1 MVKPTRHFACR
12 IIFILCIVIIV
23 AGIGMPVYAEISITD
38 SPSISAVQGNV
49 TSISNTSGE
58 YQRTYPLMHFTK
70 DQLDEMQNEINAA
83 PKYSAPTELV
93 GVAQSSPTGPMSL
106 LGYLPYTPS
115 QRDQGS
121 CGNCWVWASTGAM
134 EIGHTI
140 NSRISDRLSIQW
152 FDDNYG
158 TRPSGQDS
166 ACGGGF
172 VSDFT
177 NWYNADK
184 TAIPWSNTNAYWGDG
199 NDAETAAPWGPTT
212 PPLSSISTQPYYKLN
227 SISYSVISTSGVAQY
242 TAINNIKSALNSNQP
257 VVYTFFL
264 PNAGFTDF
272 DNFWENYPETYL
284 YNPSYWNDYTQGLG
298 ACRSHCRL

>member
-1 MVKPTRHFACR
+1 
-12 IIFILCIVIIV
+12 
-23 AGIGMPVYAEISITD
+23 MPVYAEISITD

-140 NSRISDRLSIQW
+140 NFQ
-152 FDDNYG
+152 
-158 TRPSGQDS
+158 
-166 ACGGGF
+166 
-172 VSDFT
+172 
-177 NWYNADK
+177 
-184 TAIPWSNTNAYWGDG
+184 
-199 NDAETAAPWGPTT
+199 
-212 PPLSSISTQPYYKLN
+212 
-227 SISYSVISTSGVAQY
+227 
-242 TAINNIKSALNSNQP
+242 ALNPAVVHDLHGNAAMLPEFKWERERACIGFDQICHQFRLLDFWP
-257 VVYTFFL
+257 VLTISC
-264 PNAGFTDF
+264 N
-272 DNFWENYPETYL
+272 
-284 YNPSYWNDYTQGLG
+284 
-298 ACRSHCRL
+298 C